1 VKIKDGNSTNDQQVE
16 QRRRENQTKE
26 KVEFL
31 ERIHEITDEE
41 LNRSV

>member
-1 VKIKDGNSTNDQQVE
+1 MTNELQVE
-16 QRRRENQTKE
+16 QRRRENQTKK

-31 ERIHEITDEE
+31 ECIHEITDEE